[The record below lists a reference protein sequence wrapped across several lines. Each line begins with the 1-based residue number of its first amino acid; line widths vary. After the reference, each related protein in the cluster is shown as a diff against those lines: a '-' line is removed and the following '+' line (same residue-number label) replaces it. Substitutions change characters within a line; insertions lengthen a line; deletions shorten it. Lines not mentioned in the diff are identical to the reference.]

1 MRSKPI
7 KFLNYIEKG
16 KENTDLVIGGEQIKI
31 DGKGCF
37 IQPTIFNN
45 VNSND
50 VYCKRGNFWTSSFDN
65 SF

>member
-1 MRSKPI
+1 MNI
-7 KFLNYIEKG
+7 IIVIILNYIEKG
-16 KENTDLVIGGEQIKI
+16 KEHTDLVIGGEQIKI

-50 VYCKRGNFWTSSFDN
+50 GTALWPWSRGPSV
-65 SF
+65 